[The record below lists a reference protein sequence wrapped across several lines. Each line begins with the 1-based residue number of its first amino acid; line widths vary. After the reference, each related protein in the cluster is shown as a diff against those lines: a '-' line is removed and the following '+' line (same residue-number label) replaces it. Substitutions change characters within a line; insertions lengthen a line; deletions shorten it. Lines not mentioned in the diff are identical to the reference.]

1 MRTTVDLD
9 QRLLV
14 EAKRRAAADRT
25 TLSRLVENALRAA
38 LARREEHTPEPV
50 SLPTFGG
57 EGLLPGVDLDDS
69 RDLADRMDGR

>member
-1 MRTTVDLD
+1 VRTTVDLD

-14 EAKRRAAADRT
+14 QAKRQAAADRT
-25 TLSRLVENALRAA
+25 TLSRLVENAVRAA
-38 LARREEHTPEPV
+38 LTRREEHPAEPV